1 MLYAQAEDDFNR
13 IELNYI
19 NAIGRLAEVEGEAEI
34 WRDLRMKLFIQPDDL
49 KQQYKKSPAW
59 LKQLMNSFAD
69 GLNFYLHTHPE
80 VKPKLITHFEPWMA
94 LAFSEGSI
102 GGDIESINLTQLEA
116 FYGKRPELAML
127 VEPAG
132 LPEPRGSNG
141 FAIAPK
147 LSSNGQA
154 MLMINPHTSFYFRPE
169 VHVKSA
175 QGLNAYGAVTWGQF
189 FIYQGFNQNNG
200 WMHTSNAADV
210 IDEFL
215 LTVTEKD
222 GHYTYLYDGKQLPL
236 KVTEHV
242 LPLQTKDG
250 TATRKIT
257 TYASHHG
264 PVVRSADGK
273 WVAVSL
279 MNTPMAALM
288 QSFLRTKTKD
298 YASFSKVMELRA
310 NSSNNTVYADKHGTI
325 AYFHGNFVPRR
336 NSTIGLQTTPLMA
349 AAKPAIGRA
358 YTH

>member
-1 MLYAQAEDDFNR
+1 
-13 IELNYI
+13 
-19 NAIGRLAEVEGEAEI
+19 
-34 WRDLRMKLFIQPDDL
+34 
-49 KQQYKKSPAW
+49 
-59 LKQLMNSFAD
+59 MNSFAD
-69 GLNFYLHTHPE
+69 GLNFYLYTHPE

-222 GHYTYLYDGKQLPL
+222 GQYTYLYDGKQLPL

-242 LPLQTKDG
+242 LP
-250 TATRKIT
+250 
-257 TYASHHG
+257 Y
-264 PVVRSADGK
+264 
-273 WVAVSL
+273 
-279 MNTPMAALM
+279 
-288 QSFLRTKTKD
+288 KT
-298 YASFSKVMELRA
+298 
-310 NSSNNTVYADKHGTI
+310 
-325 AYFHGNFVPRR
+325 
-336 NSTIGLQTTPLMA
+336 
-349 AAKPAIGRA
+349 
-358 YTH
+358 